1 MKNWLNEFWQEHK
14 IRSLFTLFVFV
25 AIAAASYVG
34 QDYKLVKITQQF
46 KADSIQVENNAQA
59 KIVDTVQVKNREIK
73 SLVAVMKEAPRQVRK
88 VEKADTLLI
97 IKLTPAKD
105 SSRKDITQQ

>member
-1 MKNWLNEFWQEHK
+1 MKNWLNEFWQDHK
-14 IRSLFTLFVFV
+14 IRILFTLFVFV
-25 AIAAASYVG
+25 AIGVASYLG

-46 KADSIQVENNAQA
+46 KADSVTVVQQAEA
-59 KIVDTVQVKNREIK
+59 KIVDTIRVKNREIK
-73 SLVAVMKEAPRQVRK
+73 NLVSVMKEAPKQVRK

-105 SSRKDITQQ
+105 SSRKDTVKQ